1 MLKPQLFIGL
11 LLCLMLA
18 CLGSSVSYA
27 EEISSEDTWQHDVDP
42 GVQPLLPATNYVAVI
57 NFLNAPLLFE
67 SFDRFI
73 PNTEN
78 LIHHD
83 PYTFLTSDLPPPVL

>member
-1 MLKPQLFIGL
+1 MFKLHLYIGL

-18 CLGSSVSYA
+18 CLGSSAGYA
-27 EEISSEDTWQHDVDP
+27 EEISSEDTWQQELDP
-42 GVQPLLPATNYVAVI
+42 GIGPVLPATNYVAII
-57 NFLNAPLLFE
+57 NFLNAPLLLE
-67 SFDRFI
+67 SFEGFI
-73 PNTEN
+73 PTTEN